1 MRNHPILQNML
12 KTTPAEVSKKEERSH
27 DFKDNFDVEGNK
39 QKGM

>member
-12 KTTPAEVSKKEERSH
+12 KTTPAEVSKKEECSH